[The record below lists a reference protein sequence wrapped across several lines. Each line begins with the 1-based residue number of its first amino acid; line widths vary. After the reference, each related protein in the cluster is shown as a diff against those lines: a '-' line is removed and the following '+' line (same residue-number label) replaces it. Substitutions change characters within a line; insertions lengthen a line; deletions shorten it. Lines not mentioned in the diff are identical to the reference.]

1 MCSGTA
7 KIPSFLKR
15 KNIMAIPSFFVYGT
29 CVTCVKALISE
40 NLCQL
45 ASPSDRV
52 FEALVGCQ
60 LKIPLLLG
68 DQSSKMGYAKGNG
81 KQVSSQPTVN

>member
-1 MCSGTA
+1 M
-7 KIPSFLKR
+7 PSFLKR
-15 KNIMAIPSFFVYGT
+15 INIMAISSFCVYGT
-29 CVTCVKALISE
+29 CVTCVKALSSE

-68 DQSSKMGYAKGNG
+68 DQSSKMGYVNGNG
-81 KQVSSQPTVN
+81 KQVSAQP